1 MYHVEVEERSG
12 SRRLDIDRQ
21 SMMDGLFCF
30 PQEKSRGRERRATTH
45 ICTKSSPQH
54 APLDLRFHP
63 VDSGHLG
70 SKDHGVVLRGRFDIV
85 VREC

>member
-1 MYHVEVEERSG
+1 MAYSLSPKKSVEVEN
-12 SRRLDIDRQ
+12 DY
-21 SMMDGLFCF
+21 
-30 PQEKSRGRERRATTH
+30 

-70 SKDHGVVLRGRFDIV
+70 SKDHGVVLRGRFDII
-85 VREC
+85 VRECWDNYAVILDMSNHNPLT